1 MGMMKSELVGIVGV
15 ISMQGRECCLQS
27 LFFLFIFA
35 NKVLKVRNVF
45 TIRITEDYLGM
56 LENINLELQQ
66 RGISVKDNVLIK
78 TVLLTGIRAI
88 NQKFTQGI
96 NVFDTVGD
104 ED

>member
-1 MGMMKSELVGIVGV
+1 MERFGIFRNGLHAGEWTLLEEFVF
-15 ISMQGRECCLQS
+15 CLCLQ
-27 LFFLFIFA
+27 
-35 NKVLKVRNVF
+35 NKVLKMRNVF
-45 TIRITEDYLGM
+45 TIRITEEYLGM